1 MIKLKEGDVIAF
13 KRGDRYYYAV
23 VITPIIMFG
32 GNLVY
37 AFHMTTDDLISLAEL
52 LKRQTSGF
60 NAVVDFILAK
70 REKRI
75 IKLGSIK
82 NPQQFRKTQYFK
94 RQTPNKKFWFI
105 EELKDKTTYEIKRT
119 EKLNEEEV
127 HYPYLS
133 TIPTD
138 WLADYIDKKWSP
150 EQSDYVNL

>member
-94 RQTPNKKFWFI
+94 
-105 EELKDKTTYEIKRT
+105 
-119 EKLNEEEV
+119 
-127 HYPYLS
+127 
-133 TIPTD
+133 
-138 WLADYIDKKWSP
+138 
-150 EQSDYVNL
+150 